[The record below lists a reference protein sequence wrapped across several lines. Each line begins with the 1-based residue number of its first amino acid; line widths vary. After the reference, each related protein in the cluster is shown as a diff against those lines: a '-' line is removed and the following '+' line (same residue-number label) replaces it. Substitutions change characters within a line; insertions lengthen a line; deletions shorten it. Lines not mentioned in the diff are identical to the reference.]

1 MELPGTAYLYTLAT
15 LAVTFV
21 GFSALVILLR
31 QAFGGGLSK
40 LEILITR
47 IFIQLGFIV
56 AAGSL
61 LPPLMA
67 LFGWPLVVIWRICSL
82 ITAVPS
88 FVFAVTYPSRR
99 RAASGV
105 ATPIAIWADVMVLT
119 LISIMLFCSAAGFGV
134 DAGPGP
140 YSASLT
146 FILFLSGYAYLQALN
161 LLLRGHLDRVGA
173 AQ

>member
-1 MELPGTAYLYTLAT
+1 
-15 LAVTFV
+15 
-21 GFSALVILLR
+21 
-31 QAFGGGLSK
+31 
-40 LEILITR
+40 
-47 IFIQLGFIV
+47 
-56 AAGSL
+56 
-61 LPPLMA
+61 MA
-67 LFGWPLVVIWRICSL
+67 LFGWPLSVIWRICSL